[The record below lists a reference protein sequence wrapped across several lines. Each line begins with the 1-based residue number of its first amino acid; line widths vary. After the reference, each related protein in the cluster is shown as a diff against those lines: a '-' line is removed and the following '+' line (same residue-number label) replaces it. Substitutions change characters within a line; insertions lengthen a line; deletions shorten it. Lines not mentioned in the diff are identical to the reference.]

1 MIQSIINMRDAFNL
15 KGKNALITGGNR
27 GLGFGIAVA
36 MAQSGANIAIFC
48 RDMVKAK
55 EAIAELKQYNCKY
68 ESFSC
73 DITDIK
79 NVRKAVAEGYESFGS
94 FDILVN
100 NAGISCFSE
109 LLDMDGDLSD
119 WYNVLNTDLNGTVHM
134 TYEVGKR
141 MRDAGKGGSIINIT
155 SNAGFIVNKT
165 QAMSPYSSAKA
176 AANHFTRCMAVE
188 LGKHDIRVNAIAPG
202 FTNSELSKFIPEEEL
217 TYIID
222 QMPAGRFGEPIEVGA
237 MAVYLAS
244 PASAQVT
251 GSVQVIDGGYMLSC

>member
-1 MIQSIINMRDAFNL
+1 MIKPITSMKNAFNL

-27 GLGFGIAVA
+27 GLGFGIASA

-48 RDMVKAK
+48 RDREKAN
-55 EAIAELKQYNCKY
+55 EALAELKPFEGRY
-68 ESFSC
+68 ESYHC

-79 NVRKAVAEGYESFGS
+79 CVRDAVAKAYESFGN

-100 NAGISCFSE
+100 NSGISCFSE
-109 LLDMDGDLSD
+109 LLDMDENLTD
-119 WYNVLNTDLNGTVHM
+119 WYNVVNTDLNGAVHM

-141 MRDAGKGGSIINIT
+141 MRKAGKGGSIINIT

-165 QAMSPYSSAKA
+165 QPMSPYSSAKA

-188 LGKHDIRVNAIAPG
+188 MGKYDIRVNAIAPG
-202 FTNSELSKFIPEEEL
+202 FTNSELSKFIPEDEL